1 MYLIRHGQT
10 DWNDEGR
17 YQGRTDSTLDAI
29 GQAQAARLAAALSRA
44 LLTAVYTSALSR
56 ARATAE
62 AIAAPHAL
70 PIIVVEQLGEVAL
83 GAWEGM
89 TAAEIREQFG
99 PDVLDRRLE
108 DPHFAPPGGET
119 LAALQARALRP
130 SARSSAAIPGRRS
143 RSSRTVPST
152 RRSCLRCWARRS
164 RAPEVFASQTA
175 RSTCWSSTDRG
186 PGCSSSTRRRI
197 SRTWPRASGRLRPS
211 REPEEHRQREER
223 ACPRDRRNE
232 AHPERVASI
241 VPQREQRPQRHR

>member
-119 LAALQARALRP
+119 LAALQARALRAVREIVGRHP
-130 SARSSAAIPGRRS
+130 GETVAVVAHGAINKTIVLAVLGAPLTRS
-143 RSSRTVPST
+143 RSFRQSNGAINV
-152 RRSCLRCWARRS
+152 L
-164 RAPEVFASQTA
+164 EF
-175 RSTCWSSTDRG
+175 DG
-186 PGCSSSTRRRI
+186 
-197 SRTWPRASGRLRPS
+197 PRARVLLLNETAHLEDLAPGERPAAT
-211 REPEEHRQREER
+211 E
-223 ACPRDRRNE
+223 
-232 AHPERVASI
+232 
-241 VPQREQRPQRHR
+241 